1 MANQYPK
8 VNLFIENTDNYDED
22 ILSKFLTLSVANQ
35 IITTLPNDKELLNY
49 FIEEVKKELY
59 LWGGYSCE

>member
-35 IITTLPNDKELLNY
+35 IITTLPNDKELLSC
-49 FIEEVKKELY
+49 FIEEVKKEL
-59 LWGGYSCE
+59 

>member
-49 FIEEVKKELY
+49 FTEEVKKEL
-59 LWGGYSCE
+59 

>member
-8 VNLFIENTDNYDED
+8 VNLFIENTYNYDED

-35 IITTLPNDKELLNY
+35 IITTLPNDKELLNH
-49 FIEEVKKELY
+49 FIEEVKKEL
-59 LWGGYSCE
+59 

>member
-8 VNLFIENTDNYDED
+8 VNLFIENTYNYDED

-49 FIEEVKKELY
+49 FIEEVKKEL
-59 LWGGYSCE
+59 

>member
-49 FIEEVKKELY
+49 FIEEVKKEL
-59 LWGGYSCE
+59 

>member
-22 ILSKFLTLSVANQ
+22 ILSKFLTLSVANH

-49 FIEEVKKELY
+49 FIEEVKKEL
-59 LWGGYSCE
+59 

>member
-49 FIEEVKKELY
+49 FIEKVKKEL
-59 LWGGYSCE
+59 

>member
-22 ILSKFLTLSVANQ
+22 ILSKFLTLSIANQ

-49 FIEEVKKELY
+49 FIEEVKKEL
-59 LWGGYSCE
+59 

>member
-22 ILSKFLTLSVANQ
+22 TLSKFLTLSVANQ

-49 FIEEVKKELY
+49 FIEEVKKEL
-59 LWGGYSCE
+59 

>member
-8 VNLFIENTDNYDED
+8 VNLFIENTYNYDED

-35 IITTLPNDKELLNY
+35 IITTLPNDKELLSY
-49 FIEEVKKELY
+49 FIEEVKKEL
-59 LWGGYSCE
+59 

>member
-8 VNLFIENTDNYDED
+8 VNLFIENTYNYDED

-49 FIEEVKKELY
+49 FIEEEVKKEL
-59 LWGGYSCE
+59 

>member
-8 VNLFIENTDNYDED
+8 VNLFIENTDNYDKD
-22 ILSKFLTLSVANQ
+22 TLSKFLTLSVANQ

-49 FIEEVKKELY
+49 FIEEVKKEL
-59 LWGGYSCE
+59 

>member
-8 VNLFIENTDNYDED
+8 VNLFIKNTYNYDED

-49 FIEEVKKELY
+49 FIEEVKKEL
-59 LWGGYSCE
+59 

>member
-8 VNLFIENTDNYDED
+8 VNLFIENTYNYDED
-22 ILSKFLTLSVANQ
+22 ILSKFLTLSVAKQ

-49 FIEEVKKELY
+49 FIEEVKKEL
-59 LWGGYSCE
+59 

>member
-35 IITTLPNDKELLNY
+35 IITTLHNDKELLNY
-49 FIEEVKKELY
+49 FIEEVKKEL
-59 LWGGYSCE
+59 

>member
-22 ILSKFLTLSVANQ
+22 TKPTKNSKTKSNKVNLRKMVNKIMS
-35 IITTLPNDKELLNY
+35 K
-49 FIEEVKKELY
+49 
-59 LWGGYSCE
+59 

>member
-22 ILSKFLTLSVANQ
+22 ILSKSLTLSIANQ

-49 FIEEVKKELY
+49 FIEEVKKEL
-59 LWGGYSCE
+59 

>member
-35 IITTLPNDKELLNY
+35 IITTLPNDKELLSY
-49 FIEEVKKELY
+49 FIEEVKKEL
-59 LWGGYSCE
+59 

>member
-22 ILSKFLTLSVANQ
+22 TLSKFLTLSVANQ

-49 FIEEVKKELY
+49 FIDFHCFPIY
-59 LWGGYSCE
+59 LP

>member
-49 FIEEVKKELY
+49 FIEQVKKEL
-59 LWGGYSCE
+59 

>member
-8 VNLFIENTDNYDED
+8 VNLFIENTDNYNED

-35 IITTLPNDKELLNY
+35 IITTLPNDKKLLSC
-49 FIEEVKKELY
+49 FIEEVKKEL
-59 LWGGYSCE
+59 

>member
-1 MANQYPK
+1 MANQYTK

-49 FIEEVKKELY
+49 FIEEVKKEL
-59 LWGGYSCE
+59 

>member
-8 VNLFIENTDNYDED
+8 VNLFIENTYNYDED
-22 ILSKFLTLSVANQ
+22 IVSKFLTLSVANQ

-49 FIEEVKKELY
+49 FIEEVKKEL
-59 LWGGYSCE
+59 

>member
-22 ILSKFLTLSVANQ
+22 ILSKFLTLSIANQ
-35 IITTLPNDKELLNY
+35 IITILHNDKELINC
-49 FIEEVKKELY
+49 FIEKVKKEL
-59 LWGGYSCE
+59 

>member
-8 VNLFIENTDNYDED
+8 VNLFIENTYNYDED

-35 IITTLPNDKELLNY
+35 IITTLPNDKELLSC
-49 FIEEVKKELY
+49 FIEEVKKEL
-59 LWGGYSCE
+59 

>member
-8 VNLFIENTDNYDED
+8 VNLFIENTYNYDED

-49 FIEEVKKELY
+49 FIVEVKKEL
-59 LWGGYSCE
+59 

>member
-22 ILSKFLTLSVANQ
+22 ILSKFLTLSVAKQ
-35 IITTLPNDKELLNY
+35 IIKTLPNNKELLNY
-49 FIEEVKKELY
+49 FIEEVKKEL
-59 LWGGYSCE
+59 

>member
-8 VNLFIENTDNYDED
+8 VNLFIENTYNYDED

-49 FIEEVKKELY
+49 FIEKVKKEL
-59 LWGGYSCE
+59 

>member
-8 VNLFIENTDNYDED
+8 VNLFIENTDKYDED

-49 FIEEVKKELY
+49 FIEEVKKEL
-59 LWGGYSCE
+59 

>member
-8 VNLFIENTDNYDED
+8 VNLFIENTYNYDED

-35 IITTLPNDKELLNY
+35 IITTLPNDKELFNY
-49 FIEEVKKELY
+49 FIEEVKKEL
-59 LWGGYSCE
+59 

>member
-22 ILSKFLTLSVANQ
+22 ILSKFLTLSVANR

-49 FIEEVKKELY
+49 FIEEVKKEL
-59 LWGGYSCE
+59 

>member
-22 ILSKFLTLSVANQ
+22 ILSKSLTLSIANQ

-49 FIEEVKKELY
+49 LIQEVKKEL
-59 LWGGYSCE
+59 

>member
-22 ILSKFLTLSVANQ
+22 ILSKFITLSVANQ

-49 FIEEVKKELY
+49 FIEEVKKEL
-59 LWGGYSCE
+59 

>member
-22 ILSKFLTLSVANQ
+22 ILSKFLTLSIANQ
-35 IITTLPNDKELLNY
+35 IITILPNDKELLSC
-49 FIEEVKKELY
+49 FIEEVKKEL
-59 LWGGYSCE
+59 

>member
-8 VNLFIENTDNYDED
+8 VNLFIEKTDNYDED

-35 IITTLPNDKELLNY
+35 IITTLHNDKELLSC
-49 FIEEVKKELY
+49 FIEKIKKEL
-59 LWGGYSCE
+59 

>member
-35 IITTLPNDKELLNY
+35 IITTLPNNKELLNY
-49 FIEEVKKELY
+49 FIEEVKKEL
-59 LWGGYSCE
+59 

>member
-8 VNLFIENTDNYDED
+8 VNLFIENTDNYDKD
-22 ILSKFLTLSVANQ
+22 ILSKFLTLSIANQ

-49 FIEEVKKELY
+49 FIEEVKKEL
-59 LWGGYSCE
+59 

>member
-1 MANQYPK
+1 MANQNPK
-8 VNLFIENTDNYDED
+8 VNLFIENTYNYDED

-49 FIEEVKKELY
+49 FIEEVKKEL
-59 LWGGYSCE
+59 

>member
-35 IITTLPNDKELLNY
+35 IITTLPNDKELLSF
-49 FIEEVKKELY
+49 FIEEIKKEL
-59 LWGGYSCE
+59 

>member
-1 MANQYPK
+1 MSNQYPK
-8 VNLFIENTDNYDED
+8 VNLFIENTYNYDED

-49 FIEEVKKELY
+49 FIEEVKKEL
-59 LWGGYSCE
+59 